1 MRVVWTSSNGAE
13 VFSPKNGVVMENLDY
28 KEEKGAW
35 HKYGVSKAGNIFHA
49 SEFARR
55 FGGEGILS
63 VVSTYSSINRL
74 KLELGVVVFLFPFLF
89 FFLVFLEKN
98 TMLITRFCN
107 NRVSIPVGSRPIY
120 RGMYPGTWPY
130 WV

>member
-55 FGGEGILS
+55 FGGEGIVS

-74 KLELGVVVFLFPFLF
+74 KLELGVAFLFPFLF
-89 FFLVFLEKN
+89 FFFWFFWRRTL
-98 TMLITRFCN
+98 C
-107 NRVSIPVGSRPIY
+107 
-120 RGMYPGTWPY
+120 
-130 WV
+130 